1 MSGFAAARIVE
12 MFESRSGTLVVRRVT
27 SVSSLVDAC
36 GNCHGS
42 VWLCC
47 SVVRIV
53 VVGGCFRSIHA
64 WIDQLR
70 LPIVRIG
77 C

>member
-42 VWLCC
+42 V
-47 SVVRIV
+47 
-53 VVGGCFRSIHA
+53 
-64 WIDQLR
+64 
-70 LPIVRIG
+70 
-77 C
+77 